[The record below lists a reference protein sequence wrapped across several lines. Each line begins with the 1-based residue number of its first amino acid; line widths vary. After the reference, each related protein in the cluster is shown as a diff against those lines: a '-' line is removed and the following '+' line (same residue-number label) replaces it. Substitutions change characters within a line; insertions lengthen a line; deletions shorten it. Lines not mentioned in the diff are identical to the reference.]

1 MKPDGRIFFETFYLE
16 LRVVA
21 LPCFFFF
28 SQMIICVSLH
38 TVQCLENVPL
48 FFIYTRGVTC
58 PAHIL
63 HSAFTD
69 LWTGKEDLCVSE
81 C

>member
-1 MKPDGRIFFETFYLE
+1 MKPDGRIFFKTFYLE

-21 LPCFFFF
+21 LTYFF